1 MATMNDLDRV
11 RTPEAWNERLMQRVE
26 EEKNS
31 TAKRTGWRM
40 RTGLLIAAV
49 VAVLGI
55 GITAVAGGLWNN
67 SGRAIIRRCLVLS
80 RKASVKTA
88 QMRISPGCR
97 GCWMRTI
104 RSIRR

>member
-67 SGRAIIRRCLVLS
+67 SGKGYHPTLPGTEPE
-80 RKASVKTA
+80 SVGKN
-88 QMRISPGCR
+88 SPNEDFTWLP
-97 GCWMRTI
+97 WMLDETI